1 MLASEHFGKPASTD
15 RPRAWHHHQG
25 MRAMAKYF
33 RANPQVFLLF
43 LVCVVLGLGTFI
55 AVLVALV
62 QSGTT
67 TPNGEPSGVIA
78 IAGALVS

>member
-1 MLASEHFGKPASTD
+1 MVN
-15 RPRAWHHHQG
+15 
-25 MRAMAKYF
+25 YF

-62 QSGTT
+62 QSGNT
-67 TPNGEPSGVIA
+67 TPSGEASGVIGV
-78 IAGALVS
+78 AGALLGALSAR